1 MSQDCEVPGRPS
13 VPPSRPTGVNFHD
26 TVEVRSSNL
35 KSRVTQL
42 RESQFSGR
50 QSSNLVNRSTVNR
63 SSGSGRTTVRRES
76 TLNQLIDGNVHPAVM
91 GPREKLV
98 PNKRGIL
105 KCQMWKV
112 AVLRP
117 RPTEPNLTKT
127 KKFKIQYPMAT
138 SNIEIYCPRC
148 DLFFE
153 NRNQYLEHCF
163 VKQMKVPY
171 YNKMRLALNSQVCI
185 TEMEFNDD
193 RNGKRMHVNKKRK
206 NYKAEELFDE
216 VKDLRDRA
224 RMIRK
229 KRARTRYFVSTI
241 TDDLKDLA
249 NDSTASPNMRRSFKD
264 LINTINAMQGI
275 RIPGAEEGKNSA
287 KNKLFQ
293 NEARASIA
301 ARAFTSVGPEGRT
314 SRRTN
319 ILPPSFL

>member
-1 MSQDCEVPGRPS
+1 MAKECMSTKNAKITKQVLPDFLLLCQKLY
-13 VPPSRPTGVNFHD
+13 F
-26 TVEVRSSNL
+26 
-35 KSRVTQL
+35 
-42 RESQFSGR
+42 
-50 QSSNLVNRSTVNR
+50 
-63 SSGSGRTTVRRES
+63 RTII
-76 TLNQLIDGNVHPAVM
+76 LIV
-91 GPREKLV
+91 
-98 PNKRGIL
+98 I
-105 KCQMWKV
+105 
-112 AVLRP
+112 
-117 RPTEPNLTKT
+117 
-127 KKFKIQYPMAT
+127 
-138 SNIEIYCPRC
+138 S
-148 DLFFE
+148 
-153 NRNQYLEHCF
+153 
-163 VKQMKVPY
+163 
-171 YNKMRLALNSQVCI
+171 
-185 TEMEFNDD
+185 
-193 RNGKRMHVNKKRK
+193 
-206 NYKAEELFDE
+206 EELFDE